1 MDTKVCVKCWAGMKL
16 QGITDNGLGLWAE
29 CRSCGGTG
37 EVTDNGTHPYGIAVS
52 QDLLAAGKV
61 KYGDYLCV
69 ERLGCYVVND
79 TMNQRHTNSADIWVA
94 TYEQEKA
101 IPPKLRKV
109 VRIRGK
115 NGH

>member
-1 MDTKVCVKCWAGMKL
+1 MVIETLVLGQLMLTAYRSVPQQTDDSPF
-16 QGITDNGLGLWAE
+16 ITSIGHH
-29 CRSCGGTG
+29 
-37 EVTDNGTHPYGIAVS
+37 THPYGIAVS
-52 QDLLAAGKV
+52 QDLLATGKV

>member
-1 MDTKVCVKCWAGMKL
+1 MVIETLVLGQLMLTAYRSVPQQTDDSPF
-16 QGITDNGLGLWAE
+16 ITSIGH
-29 CRSCGGTG
+29 R
-37 EVTDNGTHPYGIAVS
+37 THPYGIAVS